1 MASPG
6 ALTFPDAAPLLDGRF
21 PDNHYRSS
29 TFDAGLSFPVTASIG
44 VRLFGRYQSGS
55 FLDWHYLGFDDTLVY
70 DHRVYTDRGPQL
82 HYRTTLVGAMLNI
95 KL

>member
-1 MASPG
+1 M
-6 ALTFPDAAPLLDGRF
+6 
-21 PDNHYRSS
+21 
-29 TFDAGLSFPVTASIG
+29 
-44 VRLFGRYQSGS
+44 RLFGRYQSGS

-82 HYRTTLVGAMLNI
+82 HYRATLVGAMLSI